1 MSFGTGIFL
10 IVIASLIICAII
22 CFLIFG
28 ASLEKKD
35 ASLVW
40 VMIVIGLLIIGGA
53 GIVVINSCIQFKV
66 TVVDKFTSGGTS
78 YVVVEDKSG
87 EMRLLKEDE
96 DWTSREVGDT
106 IQITYS
112 DLRKALDEQTT
123 AIIYSRKEASK

>member
-1 MSFGTGIFL
+1 MSFGAGIFII
-10 IVIASLIICAII
+10 IVSLIICAII

-28 ASLEKKD
+28 VCLENKYS
-35 ASLVW
+35 SLVC
-40 VMIVIGLLIIGGA
+40 VMMIIGLVIIGGA
-53 GIVVINSCIQFKV
+53 GIGVINSCIQLKV

-96 DWTSREVGDT
+96 DWTSKEVGET
-106 IQITYS
+106 IQITYG

-123 AIIYSRKEASK
+123 TIIYSRKEASK

>member
-1 MSFGTGIFL
+1 MSFGAGIFII
-10 IVIASLIICAII
+10 IVSLIICAII

-28 ASLEKKD
+28 AYLEKKD

-40 VMIVIGLLIIGGA
+40 VMMIIGLLIIGGV
-53 GIVVINSCIQFKV
+53 GIGVINSCIQFKA

-96 DWTSREVGDT
+96 DWTSKEVGET
-106 IQITYS
+106 IQITYG

-123 AIIYSRKEASK
+123 IIIYSRKEASK

>member
-1 MSFGTGIFL
+1 MSFGAGIL

-28 ASLEKKD
+28 VSLEKKD

-53 GIVVINSCIQFKV
+53 GIVIINSCIQFKV
-66 TVVDKFTSGGTS
+66 TVIDKFTSDGTS

-96 DWTSREVGDT
+96 DWASKKVGET
-106 IQITYS
+106 IQISYG

>member
-1 MSFGTGIFL
+1 MSFGAGIFII
-10 IVIASLIICAII
+10 IVSLIICAII

-28 ASLEKKD
+28 AYLEKKD

-40 VMIVIGLLIIGGA
+40 VMIIIGLLIIGRA
-53 GIVVINSCIQFKV
+53 GIVVINSCIQLKV
-66 TVVDKFTSGGTS
+66 TVIDKFISGGTS

-96 DWTSREVGDT
+96 DWTSRKVGET
-106 IQITYS
+106 IQITYG

-123 AIIYSRKEASK
+123 TIIYSRKEASK